1 MAVLTWQLANVPTL
15 EIVLIDGDAV
25 MLQFAYGCCTS
36 FALQLANV
44 PTNYNL
50 N

>member
-1 MAVLTWQLANVPTL
+1 MAVLTLQLANVPTL

-25 MLQFAYGCCTS
+25 MLQFAYGCCS

-44 PTNYNL
+44 PTNYKFH
-50 N
+50 